1 MIRVQPKPLPP
12 IRAGEASDHGP
23 AILILLSAA
32 IGIVLI
38 FAALAHP
45 S

>member
-12 IRAGEASDHGP
+12 IRAGEADNHSP
-23 AILILLSAA
+23 AILIVVSAA

-38 FAALAHP
+38 LAALAYP